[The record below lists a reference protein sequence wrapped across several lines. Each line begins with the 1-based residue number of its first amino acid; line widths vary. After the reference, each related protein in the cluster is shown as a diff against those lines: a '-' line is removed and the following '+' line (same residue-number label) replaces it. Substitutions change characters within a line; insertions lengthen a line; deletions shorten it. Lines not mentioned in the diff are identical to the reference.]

1 VAALLPG
8 PESKRGYIAACPFGV
23 NSHCV
28 KLAAGQQAVPPMPRF
43 RSFYIVFFA
52 IALGGCGVPQP
63 DRSPAL
69 GVAYA
74 GPVTLSLHQEIDPKS
89 TAVAIVHHGDKLEII
104 GQRRRSWYRVRTAKG
119 VEGWTSN
126 RELLDSAQMERL
138 RALAKQTA
146 GMPSQGLATAFGP
159 VNVHSEPNRQSTS
172 FVQLGEHEK
181 FDTIAHR
188 VAARAAL
195 PKRELIPEAPK
206 IPRKTGKEKDNGKK
220 KAQADLILPPPAVPA
235 PPSDWA
241 TLGSHEPDLP
251 QPAVE
256 SAPVTSDDWTLIR
269 TSSDQSGWVLTS
281 SIYLLIPDE
290 VAQYAEGHRIT
301 SYFSIGKTAD
311 AGEKKDIWLW
321 TTSEN
326 LGEDHDF
333 DSFRVFTW
341 SLRHH
346 RYETAY
352 IQRRERGFFP
362 VIAKSGEFSL
372 CLEKPSG
379 LVRKQ
384 FVMTGNAVR
393 ASGDTPCQKTSE
405 MESAPQNLPAV
416 ETPEPAPKGL
426 LDRAKARVNALF
438 GRKK

>member
-1 VAALLPG
+1 M
-8 PESKRGYIAACPFGV
+8 I
-23 NSHCV
+23 
-28 KLAAGQQAVPPMPRF
+28 LA
-43 RSFYIVFFA
+43 
-52 IALGGCGVPQP
+52 GCGVRQP
-63 DRSPAL
+63 DRAPAL

-89 TAVAIVHHGDKLEII
+89 STVASVHHGDKLEII

-126 RELLDSAQMERL
+126 RELLDTAQMQRL
-138 RALAKQTA
+138 SALAAETA
-146 GMPSQGLATAFGP
+146 GMPSQGVATTFGP

-188 VAARAAL
+188 VASRASL
-195 PKRELIPEAPK
+195 PKRELIPEAPR
-206 IPRKTGKEKDNGKK
+206 IPKKTSKEKAEEKKEGKK
-220 KAQADLILPPPAVPA
+220 NAQAILLPPPPAAPA
-235 PPSDWA
+235 PPPDWA
-241 TLGSHEPDLP
+241 ALGSHEPAST
-251 QPAVE
+251 PAAPPAE
-256 SAPVTSDDWTLIR
+256 AAPVATDDWTLIR
-269 TSSDQSGWVLTS
+269 TSSGQSGWVLTS

-301 SYFSIGKTAD
+301 SYFSVGKTAD
-311 AGEKKDIWLW
+311 AGEQKDIWLW
-321 TTSEN
+321 TTSEK

-362 VIAKSGEFSL
+362 VIAKVGEFSL
-372 CLEKPSG
+372 CLEKPVG
-379 LVRKQ
+379 LVRKK
-384 FVMTGNAVR
+384 FVLTGNAVR
-393 ASGDTPCQKTSE
+393 ASGEAPCQKTADV
-405 MESAPQNLPAV
+405 ESAPQNLPAV
-416 ETPEPAPKGL
+416 ETPEPPAPQGL
-426 LDRAKARVNALF
+426 LERAKARVNALF